1 MKEELTEKEAALSR
15 DDVRKAIDARVG
27 EDLGELREA
36 IRKCRRCPGG
46 GRGIPGYGD
55 PGPDLFLLAGI
66 PGPGA
71 DAENPWGEWR
81 DLVLNKVLGEW
92 GWDIEGVYLSTTLRC
107 PLGKVTPAELR
118 RCSSYLAEE
127 LFLVGPRLVVVSGK
141 LAAVTLRAALGDEV
155 PADPKAGDECRL
167 FSSRFLFELDVA
179 RITKEK
185 AAADTFWTIL
195 QNVSENDNPP

>member
-1 MKEELTEKEAALSR
+1 MVDEDSALSR
-15 DDVRKAIDARVG
+15 EDIAKAIDARIG
-27 EDLGELREA
+27 EDLHELGEA
-36 IRKCRRCPGG
+36 IKKCRRCPGG
-46 GRGIPGYGD
+46 GRGIPGYGE
-55 PGPDLFLLAGI
+55 PGSDLFLLAGV

-71 DAENPWGEWR
+71 GEGNPWGEWR
-81 DLVLNKVLGEW
+81 DLVLSKILEEW
-92 GWDIEGVYLSTTLRC
+92 EWDVGGIYLSTALRC

-118 RCSSYLAEE
+118 RCSSFLAEE

-167 FSSRFLFELDVA
+167 FPSRFLFELDVA

-185 AAADTFWTIL
+185 DAADTFWTIL
-195 QNVSENDNPP
+195 RETTL

>member
-1 MKEELTEKEAALSR
+1 MEEELVEAGSALSR
-15 DDVRKAIDARVG
+15 DDVRKAIDARVS

-36 IRKCRRCPGG
+36 IKKCRRCTGG
-46 GRGIPGYGD
+46 SRGIPGYGE
-55 PGPDLFLLAGI
+55 PGSDLFMLAGL

-71 DAENPWGEWR
+71 DEGNPWGEWR
-81 DLVLNKVLGEW
+81 NLVLNKVLDEW
-92 GWDIEGVYLSTTLRC
+92 GWDIKGIYLSTAIRC
-107 PLGKVTPAELR
+107 FLSKVTPAELR

-155 PADPKAGDECRL
+155 PADPRAGDESRI

-179 RITKEK
+179 RITTEK
-185 AAADTFWTIL
+185 DTADTFWSIL
-195 QNVSENDNPP
+195 NGVSPPHST

>member
-1 MKEELTEKEAALSR
+1 MEEGMTDKDSTLNRE
-15 DDVRKAIDARVG
+15 DIGKAIDARIV
-27 EDLGELREA
+27 EDLDELGKA

-46 GRGIPGYGD
+46 GRGIPGYGE
-55 PGPDLFLLAGI
+55 PGSDLFLLAGV
-66 PGPGA
+66 PGPGS
-71 DAENPWGEWR
+71 EEGNPWGEWR
-81 DLVLNKVLGEW
+81 DLVLDRVLEEW
-92 GWDIEGVYLSTTLRC
+92 EWDVERIYLSTALRC
-107 PLGKVTPAELR
+107 SLGKVTPAELR

-167 FSSRFLFELDVA
+167 FNSLFLFELDVA

-185 AAADTFWTIL
+185 DAADTFWTIL
-195 QNVSENDNPP
+195 HNTTF